1 MGRGTTWLS
10 QGRYRDAGRRGD
22 ELVDA
27 REGKSTTVV
36 NMAITMAQSG
46 ARVVVVDTDMRRPRL
61 HKSFGVDNERGV
73 SNVILGNA
81 NWTDV
86 VRSSGVEGLDVIT
99 CGPIPPNPAELLHT
113 ARFKEL
119 LKDLSGHYDRVLF
132 DSPPVAAVTDSLV
145 LGSMMDGVVL
155 VVQAGKTSLMAAQQA
170 KKSLVDVGAKLF
182 GVVLNDV
189 DLEHKQYGYYQYYY
203 YRSGYGS
210 DSEKK
215 KKKAV

>member
-1 MGRGTTWLS
+1 
-10 QGRYRDAGRRGD
+10 
-22 ELVDA
+22 
-27 REGKSTTVV
+27 
-36 NMAITMAQSG
+36 
-46 ARVVVVDTDMRRPRL
+46 
-61 HKSFGVDNERGV
+61 VDNERGV
-73 SNVILGNA
+73 SNVILGDA